1 MSEKNNIYS
10 LDNIQTAGNPYMYIS
25 GSALFRPLLIQNL
38 LSSREKTLHTTAISG
53 TLTKTLEELQTAF
66 TEAGAR
72 IAVNQYNGDF
82 LYVWPDYSY
91 SDVDYNKKTNLISI
105 TGTFLDP
112 KIGEFI
118 SSLEKD
124 FVSKVK
130 KNLIYS
136 IIQNTSGLEL
146 KSMGDGSSPLLK
158 DNYLPEVLEDI
169 DYVAAAFER
178 TPPGGRICILNGEPG
193 TGKTHLIRSFLSRMD
208 CVFVI
213 IPTNLIDSLDKPQFL
228 PLLLSV
234 KDIHEKPI
242 IMIIEDGDAC
252 LVPRKSDNI
261 STIGSLLN
269 LSDGILGSIMDVKM
283 IISTNAEI
291 KEIDHAIL
299 RPGRLCRNI
308 NVGPLPYEHANK
320 VYQRLMDS
328 PAAKLDYRKFYTLAE
343 VYDKVNNIDSNIIS
357 SSRSNVNRRI
367 IGFSNAPM
375 PDVTLNKSGL
385 DVK

>member
-1 MSEKNNIYS
+1 MTQSNTYS
-10 LDNIQTAGNPYMYIS
+10 LDNIVQVGNWAIYVT
-25 GSALFRPLLIQNL
+25 GAALFKPRLLQSL
-38 LSSREKTLHTTAISG
+38 LSSNKVMKDNSVSG
-53 TLTKTLEELQTAF
+53 TLMKPLDELR
-66 TEAGAR
+66 EAIVQAGGR
-72 IAVNQYNGDF
+72 LVVERKSNDF
-82 LYVWPDYSY
+82 VYVWDDFSY
-91 SDVDYNKKTNLISI
+91 LDVDFNKKTNIISVA
-105 TGTFLDP
+105 GTFTDP
-112 KIGEFI
+112 RVGELIELFDK
-118 SSLEKD
+118 EY
-124 FVSKVK
+124 VSKVK

-136 IIQNTSGLEL
+136 IIQTSSGLEI
-146 KSMGDGSSPLLK
+146 KNMGDGSSALIK
-158 DNYLPEVLEDI
+158 ENYLPEVLEDI
-169 DYVAAAFER
+169 DYVAEAFGK

-193 TGKTHLIRSFLSRMD
+193 TGKTHLIRSFLTRMD
-208 CVFVI
+208 CVFLI

-234 KDIHEKPI
+234 KESHEKPI

-269 LSDGILGSIMDVKM
+269 LSDGILGAIIDIKM

-308 NVGPLPYEHANK
+308 HVGPLPYDRANK
-320 VYQRLMDS
+320 VYQRLINS
-328 PAAKLDYRKFYTLAE
+328 SSENLEFRKFYTLAE
-343 VYDKVNNIDSNIIS
+343 VYDKVNNTESNIIS
-357 SSRSNVNRRI
+357 SSRANVSKRV

-375 PDVTLNKSGL
+375 DATVNRGGL

>member
-1 MSEKNNIYS
+1 MSDKNNTYS
-10 LDNIQTAGNPYMYIS
+10 LDHIAEAGSPYMYIS
-25 GSALFRPLLIQNL
+25 GGPLYKPRLIQSL
-38 LSSREKTLHTTAISG
+38 LSSREKTLRNAATSG
-53 TLTKTLEELQTAF
+53 TLTKTMDELKEAF
-66 TEAGAR
+66 FAAGAR
-72 IAVNQYNGDF
+72 LAVEQYNGDF
-82 LYVWPDYSY
+82 VYVWPDYSY
-91 SDVDYNKKTNLISI
+91 SDVDFNKKTNIITVSGTFMDPRVGELIS
-105 TGTFLDP
+105 L
-112 KIGEFI
+112 
-118 SSLEKD
+118 LEKEY
-124 FVSKVK
+124 VSKVK

-136 IIQNTSGLEL
+136 IVQGSSGLEI

-169 DYVAAAFER
+169 DYVAAAFEK

-193 TGKTHLIRSFLSRMD
+193 TGKTHLIRSFLMRMD
-208 CVFVI
+208 CVFLIV
-213 IPTNLIDSLDKPQFL
+213 PTNLIDSLDKPNFL
-228 PLLLSV
+228 PLLIGV
-234 KDIHEKPI
+234 KEAHEKPV

-269 LSDGILGSIMDVKM
+269 LSDGILGSIIDIKM

-320 VYQRLMDS
+320 VYQRLMSS
-328 PAAKLDYRKFYTLAE
+328 PTVKLDYRKFYTLAE
-343 VYDKVNNIDSNIIS
+343 VYDKVNNVESNIIS

-375 PDVTLNKSGL
+375 DATVNRGGVDIK
-385 DVK
+385 